1 VTTAAAITSAVGPL
15 VGRRQ
20 EVAELRSL
28 LEAERLVTVTGAGG
42 SGKTR
47 IALEVVSSFD
57 GEAAFVGL
65 APVRDAS
72 LVAAVIAQ
80 ELGIGGTG
88 AEEALIEA
96 LESRRLLLCLDNFE
110 HVVGAAPFVA
120 RLLAASPELRVLI
133 TSQTPLRLSGEQ
145 EFPLAPLVVD
155 EAVEFFTVRA
165 RRFQPAFQPDDAV
178 VEICRRL
185 DGLPLALELAA
196 ARVKLLSP
204 AQILERLEHRLP
216 LLTGGPRDVP
226 ERHRTLRA
234 AIDWSYQLLTAAE
247 QRLFA
252 CLSIFPGGCTLDE
265 AEAVGDEGIDTLDQ
279 LASLIDKSLLRR
291 QSGDAPRFRMLE
303 TLREYALERLSDAGL
318 DDEMRARQTAFYVR
332 LAERSE
338 RAMLEG
344 NQYAEWA
351 AVLRA
356 ELDNLDGVVHWGFEH
371 DPESALRILA
381 AAGSRMFHLAPARV
395 AGWLDSALDLSGSV
409 PPAVAAGVQRS
420 AGFVHLAVRDLSR
433 AEELLGKAVA
443 TRERLGDL
451 AEAARARALLSSVFA
466 HLGRAD
472 EARDAAERAVADAR
486 AAGDELLLLMVLPN
500 VGSSMYVIE
509 DYARARAA
517 LEEAIPLA
525 EQRGAWPVLFTAQ
538 INLGSVLLDEDP
550 ARATEVFRAALSHAT
565 FAGDTQYL
573 HAREG
578 IAMAALLTGD
588 PERARREFGSYI
600 EAAREAGRSRE
611 IQAALAGLMGVA
623 SALGDVRTAALLEGA
638 RRSIGGDVKL
648 PAFLRPLAQAA
659 QAALGDVEW
668 SRVEAEGAALPL
680 DDVLAAVLVSEQ
692 EAGVVLR
699 AFVFTDIVSSTQLL
713 EAIGDIAWA
722 NLVSWHDRTLRAL
735 FAAYDGEEIDHAGD
749 GFFVAFPDAR
759 AAIACAVAVQRSL
772 DEHRLANGF
781 APELR
786 IGVHEAEAT
795 HTGDDY
801 RGLGVHTAARI
812 AATAGA
818 GEIVASEET
827 ARTAGAVLLDAPRE
841 VALKGLAEPIRV
853 ARLSWRR

>member
-1 VTTAAAITSAVGPL
+1 MTSAVGPL
-15 VGRRQ
+15 VGRRR
-20 EVAELRSL
+20 EVAELRGL
-28 LEAERLVTVTGAGG
+28 LEIERLVTLTGAGG

-80 ELGIGGTG
+80 ELGIGGAV
-88 AEEALIEA
+88 AEDALIEA

-110 HVVGAAPFVA
+110 HVVGAAPLVA

-145 EFPLAPLVVD
+145 EFPLAPLAVD

-234 AIDWSYQLLTAAE
+234 AIDWSYQLLTPAE

-279 LASLIDKSLLRR
+279 VASLVDKSLLRR
-291 QSGDAPRFRMLE
+291 QSGDEPRFRMLE
-303 TLREYALERLSDAGL
+303 TLREYALERLADAGL
-318 DDEMRARQTAFYVR
+318 YDETRARQTAFYVR
-332 LAERSE
+332 LTERSE

-356 ELDNLDGVVHWGFEH
+356 ELDNLDGVLLWGFDH

-395 AGWLDSALDLSGSV
+395 VGWLDRALDLSAAV

-420 AGFVHLAVRDLSR
+420 AGFVHLAMRDLGR
-433 AEELLGKAVA
+433 AEKLLGEAVA

-451 AEAARARALLSSVFA
+451 AEAARARALLSTVFA

-486 AAGDELLLLMVLPN
+486 AAGDELWLLMVLPN
-500 VGSSMYVIE
+500 IGSSMYVIE

-538 INLGSVLLDEDP
+538 INLGSVLLGEDP
-550 ARATEVFRAALSHAT
+550 ARATDVFRAALSHAT

-578 IAMAALLTGD
+578 IAMAALLTGE

-600 EAAREAGRSRE
+600 AAARDAGRSRE

-623 SALGDVRTAALLEGA
+623 STLGDVRTAALLEGA

-659 QAALGDVEW
+659 RASLGDAEW
-668 SRVEAEGAALPL
+668 SRLEAEGAALPL
-680 DDVLAAVLVSEQ
+680 DDVLAAVLVGEQ
-692 EAGVVLR
+692 ESGVVLR

-713 EAIGDIAWA
+713 EAIGDTAWG

-749 GFFVAFPDAR
+749 GFFVAFPDPR

-772 DEHRLANGF
+772 DEHRSVNGF

-786 IGVHEAEAT
+786 IGVHQAEAT
-795 HTGDDY
+795 YTGNDY
-801 RGLGVHTAARI
+801 RGIGVHVAARI
-812 AATAGA
+812 AATAGG

-827 ARTAGAVLLDAPRE
+827 ARTADAVLLDAPRE